1 MFRTPLLSV
10 LVAGTFLAASI
21 VASAAGNGELRIMP
35 TRELVAQSVLIARA
49 RVDKTDDSDW
59 GDFRQI
65 AKLDLVDV
73 IEGDFTLKD
82 VRVAGNSFV
91 ANTAD
96 KYHKKE
102 EWLVF
107 LVRDGGLYRTLN
119 YQFGRFRMDG
129 DVVREW
135 RDADNV
141 ISDKPYYSVR
151 EDIEIMLTELK
162 SPPDPN
168 PPAGDGQPSS
178 GDAPSVLQRPGQAPV
193 KPKTGPPKVSRP
205 DRP

>member
-10 LVAGTFLAASI
+10 LVAGLVLACCHAG
-21 VASAAGNGELRIMP
+21 SAKGNGDLRIMP
-35 TRELVAQSVLIARA
+35 MRELVENSVLIARV
-49 RVDKTDDSDW
+49 RVDKTEESDW
-59 GDFRQI
+59 GDFRQV

-82 VRVAGNSFV
+82 VRVAGNSLI
-91 ANTAD
+91 ANTED
-96 KYHKKE
+96 KYTKKE

-107 LVRDGGLYRTLN
+107 LIRDGGFYRTLN
-119 YQFGRFRMDG
+119 YQHGRFRLDG
-129 DVVREW
+129 DVVRRW

-162 SPPDPN
+162 SPPELDL
-168 PPAGDGQPSS
+168 PAADATPT
-178 GDAPSVLQRPGQAPV
+178 GDAPSAAQRPGQTPV
-193 KPKTGPPKVSRP
+193 KPKSGPPKVTRT